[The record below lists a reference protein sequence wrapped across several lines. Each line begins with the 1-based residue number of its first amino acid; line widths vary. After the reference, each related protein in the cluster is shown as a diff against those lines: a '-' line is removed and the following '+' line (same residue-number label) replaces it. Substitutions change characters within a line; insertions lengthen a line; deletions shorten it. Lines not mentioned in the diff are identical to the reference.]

1 LVDPD
6 VGAPLLEPLLA
17 RYPYLAAFAASP
29 ACAIVRVKIGPYQL
43 VSHFQRDVAWRIP
56 A

>member
-1 LVDPD
+1 MDPD

-17 RYPYLAAFAASP
+17 RYPCLAAFAASP
-29 ACAIVRVKIGPYQL
+29 ACAIVRVKLGSYQM
-43 VSHFQRDVAWRIP
+43 VSRFQQVVAWRLP